1 MLRSVAKKTLLGS
14 SRVSSML
21 SLRAFSAAPKRIP
34 LFINGEFVQSKTTQ
48 WIDVFDPATNKVIAQ
63 VPQATPEELSAATQ
77 AASNA
82 FKEWRNTSVAVRQRY
97 MFKLQ
102 QLIRDNEQELIDAV
116 VAENGKV
123 VADAKGSIFRG
134 LEVVEYS
141 AGLSSDLKG
150 ETLEQLSKDVDTYSY
165 RQPLGVMAGI
175 CPFNFPAMIPLWM
188 FPVSTVCG
196 NTMVLKPSEKTP
208 SAAMVLARLTKEA
221 GMPNG
226 VVNIVH
232 GAHDTVNYLCDE
244 PLIRGV
250 SFVGSNVAGEYIH
263 ARASKTN
270 KRVQANMAAK
280 NHGTIMPDADKEA
293 TLNQLAGAAFG
304 AAGQRCMA
312 LTTAV
317 FVGQSKE
324 WLPELVAKAS
334 KLKAGPGSVAGSDL
348 GPVISRQSR
357 DRIYALIDSA
367 EKEGAK
373 ILLDGRKMAAPAGC
387 EDGNW
392 VGPTIITGV
401 KTHMTCY
408 KEEIFGPVLVC
419 LEAESLEEAIAVTNA
434 NPWGNGAAIFTKS
447 GAAARKFQ
455 YEIDAGQ
462 VGINLPIPV
471 PLPMFS
477 FTGSR
482 GSFRGAQHFYGK
494 EGVSFNTQIK
504 TISSSWKAEE
514 NVSGVTMNFPTMGGK
529 H

>member
-1 MLRSVAKKTLLGS
+1 MPISPPLTSPIPRPSV
-14 SRVSSML
+14 L
-21 SLRAFSAAPKRIP
+21 SHPPPSLVP
-34 LFINGEFVQSKTTQ
+34 L
-48 WIDVFDPATNKVIAQ
+48 ALA
-63 VPQATPEELSAATQ
+63 Q
-77 AASNA
+77 AAHAA
-82 FKEWRNTSVAVRQRY
+82 FGEWRNTSVAVRQRY

-102 QLIRDNEQELIDAV
+102 QLIRDNEQDLIDAV

-134 LEVVEYS
+134 LEVVEYA

-150 ETLEQLSKDVDTYSY
+150 ETLEQLSRDVDTYSY

-188 FPVSTVCG
+188 FPVSTMCG

-270 KRVQANMAAK
+270 KRVQVCRLIYGYEIKPALINFTCLFINLITTFEGCLLSPVPSNLLLDSCLRCCFFSCSPLSPQANMAAK

-317 FVGQSKE
+317 FVGETKE

-334 KLKAGPGSVAGSDL
+334 KLRAGPGHQSTSDL

-357 DRIYALIDSA
+357 DRIFSLIASA
-367 EKEGAK
+367 EKEGAT
-373 ILLDGRKMAAPAGC
+373 ILLDGRKVTPPAGC

-401 KTHMTCY
+401 KPHMTCY

-419 LEAESLEEAIAVTNA
+419 LEAASLEEAIALTNA

-462 VGINLPIPV
+462 VRTHTL
-471 PLPMFS
+471 
-477 FTGSR
+477 
-482 GSFRGAQHFYGK
+482 
-494 EGVSFNTQIK
+494 TQNIDMRVGFMMK
-504 TISSSWKAEE
+504 SNNMLRRCIIFCYLTKCQNVISIRLYL
-514 NVSGVTMNFPTMGGK
+514 NDIYLVF
-529 H
+529 

>member
-1 MLRSVAKKTLLGS
+1 MFRSVLKSARPAA
-14 SRVSSML
+14 RVSMASA
-21 SLRAFSAAPKRIP
+21 RAFSASPKRIP
-34 LFINGEFVQSKTTQ
+34 LFINGEFVQSKTNT
-48 WIDVFDPATNKVIAQ
+48 WFDVVDPSTAKVIAQ
-63 VPQATPEELSAATQ
+63 VPQATPEELSSATAAAQ
-77 AASNA
+77 AA
-82 FKEWRNTSVAVRQRY
+82 FQTWRDTSVAVRQRY

-134 LEVVEYS
+134 LEVVEYA

-150 ETLEQLSKDVDTYSY
+150 ETLEQLSRDVDTYSY

-188 FPVSTVCG
+188 LPVSSVCG
-196 NTMVLKPSEKTP
+196 NTVVLKPSERTP
-208 SAAMVLARLTKEA
+208 SAAMIIARLTKEA
-221 GMPNG
+221 GMPDG
-226 VVNIVH
+226 VFNVVH

-250 SFVGSNVAGEYIH
+250 SFVGSNTAGEYIH

-280 NHGTIMPDADKEA
+280 NHGTILPDADKES

-312 LTTAV
+312 LTTAL
-317 FVGQSKE
+317 FVGESKE
-324 WLPELVAKAS
+324 WIPELVAKAS
-334 KLKAGPGSVAGSDL
+334 KLKAGPGSVNGSDL
-348 GPVISRQSR
+348 GPVISKQSR
-357 DRIYALIDSA
+357 DRIFDLIASA
-367 EKEGAK
+367 EAEGAK
-373 ILLDGRKMAAPAGC
+373 IILDGRKVTPPAGC
-387 EDGNW
+387 ENGFW

-401 KTHMTCY
+401 KPHMRCY
-408 KEEIFGPVLVC
+408 REEIFGPVLIC
-419 LEAESLEEAIAVTNA
+419 LEAESLEEALAITNA

-455 YEIDAGQ
+455 YEVDAGQ

-494 EGVSFNTQIK
+494 EGVMFNTQLK
-504 TISSSWKAEE
+504 TISSSWKFDEK
-514 NVSGVTMNFPTMGGK
+514 VTSVAMNFPTMGGK
-529 H
+529 N